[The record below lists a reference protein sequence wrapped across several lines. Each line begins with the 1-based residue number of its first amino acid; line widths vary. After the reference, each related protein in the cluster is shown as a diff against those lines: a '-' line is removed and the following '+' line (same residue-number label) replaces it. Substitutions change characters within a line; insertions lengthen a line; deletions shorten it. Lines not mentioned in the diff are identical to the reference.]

1 MKRIVVIL
9 LGSLYGMVGI
19 GAQEAMTPTDLQC
32 EHLVNPLGIDAT
44 HPRFPGNSKV
54 PGKE

>member
-32 EHLVNPLGIDAT
+32 EHPK
-44 HPRFPGNSKV
+44 FPARSDTTFI
-54 PGKE
+54 PHHRRD